1 MDKLVEQKKKTRKL
15 WTDEEVDYLEWYV
28 RSGEEKNLNHAIEY
42 LGRSRN
48 AVRSKLAKLQKYD
61 KSVKFW
67 DKWSAKEDDYLR
79 MYYQYYQYKTLARNL
94 GRSEKSVRERV
105 QTLGLRK
112 ISDLS
117 RYVADVQALAE
128 KGWSRDKIR
137 FELGLKRWQIDYI
150 VRKYDIQTI
159 ILPLRNDTKK
169 HAWRGANDIV
179 FRKVVENNGNEG
191 NETKISNIVERV
203 SRRND
208 KKIF

>member
-1 MDKLVEQKKKTRKL
+1 MGNGRL

-28 RSGEEKNLNHAIEY
+28 RSGEEKDLNHAIEY

-94 GRSEKSVRERV
+94 GRSEKSVRDRV

-117 RYVADVQALAE
+117 RYVADVQALAA
-128 KGWSRDKIR
+128 KGWSRDEIR

-159 ILPLRNDTKK
+159 ILPLRNDTRN

-179 FRKVVENNGNEG
+179 FRKVE
-191 NETKISNIVERV
+191 
-203 SRRND
+203 
-208 KKIF
+208 